1 MAGRSFNVADLDFDA
16 ITDEIGKLVAPRV
29 SLEEVLAKVRDQMV
43 AQKKKGVSVAQMKEV
58 FNRRGIEVSERALR
72 AYIEKGELPV
82 HKRQGPRSREVD
94 GGGVDRGTVPGGG
107 PAEGR

>member
-43 AQKKKGVSVAQMKEV
+43 AQKKKGRVGGADEGGVQQA
-58 FNRRGIEVSERALR
+58 RHRGLR
-72 AYIEKGELPV
+72 AC
-82 HKRQGPRSREVD
+82 
-94 GGGVDRGTVPGGG
+94 
-107 PAEGR
+107 AEGVYREGGASGS